1 MNRETPSTYRGGA
14 REEQAW
20 REVGHTDVRPATS
33 WLLVAVFVGAVF
45 LAPVLSQMTGAPPGV
60 EGVESA
66 WAQLAGIPADV
77 GVRLRGVEPGVVG
90 AGPWVRTVEANRS
103 VLARLEAFE
112 DTLDRESRPGR
123 DLRPPAQRV
132 LSGWFGAGNERV
144 YIGRD
149 GWTFYRPDVESL
161 TGPPL
166 LDPRQLDRRVR
177 AASEWETPPQP
188 DPRPAIV
195 EFHRALAE
203 RGITLVVVPT
213 PVKPTVHPD
222 RLARAYGASTVPVQ
236 NPSYRELFDDVRR
249 EGVVVFDPAE
259 MLVAERVRT
268 GRPQYF
274 ATDTHWRPEAMEAV
288 ARELAAMV
296 KAQVALADRRDPG
309 YRTQSREVRQLG
321 DTAAML
327 DLPVGQSLYAPETAW
342 IRRIVG
348 RDGRPWRPDREADVL
363 LLGDSFTNIFSLGT
377 MGWGESAGL
386 AEQLSYEL
394 RRPVDRIVQNDAG
407 AHATRE
413 RLAQALREEPDRLN
427 PVRVVIWQFAARELA
442 FGDWRLLGSG
452 LGAVVSSQIVTNRG
466 QTPAP

>member
-1 MNRETPSTYRGGA
+1 MTRDTPSAYRGGP

-33 WLLVAVFVGAVF
+33 WLLVVVFVGAAF
-45 LAPVLSQMTGAPPGV
+45 LAPVLSQVTGASPGV
-60 EGVESA
+60 EGVEGA
-66 WAQLAGIPADV
+66 WTHLAGIPADV
-77 GVRLRGVEPGVVG
+77 ASRLRGDDPGVAG

-103 VLARLEAFE
+103 VLSRLKAFE

-132 LSGWFGAGNERV
+132 LSAWFGAGNERV
-144 YIGRD
+144 YIGRG

-161 TGPPL
+161 TGRPL
-166 LDPRQLDRRVR
+166 LDARQLDRRVR
-177 AASEWETPPQP
+177 AASEWEAPPQP

-213 PVKPTVHPD
+213 PVKPTVHPE
-222 RLARAYGASTVPVQ
+222 RLARAYEASTTPVQ
-236 NPSYRELFDDVRR
+236 NPSYRALFEDVRR
-249 EGVVVFDPAE
+249 EGVIVFDPGE
-259 MLVAERVRT
+259 TLVAERVRT

-296 KAQVALADRRDPG
+296 KAEVALPDGAEPG

-321 DTAAML
+321 DTVAML
-327 DLPVGQSLYAPETAW
+327 DLPAGQSLYALETAW
-342 IRRIVG
+342 IRRIVD
-348 RDGRPWRPDREADVL
+348 RDGRPWRPEREADVL

-407 AHATRE
+407 AYATRE
-413 RLAQALREEPDRLN
+413 RLGQALREEPDRLDT
-427 PVRVVIWQFAARELA
+427 VRVVIWQFAARELA
-442 FGDWRLLGSG
+442 FGDWRLSGSG
-452 LGAVVSSQIVTNRG
+452 LGAVVYSRSVTKWG
-466 QTPAP
+466 QTPRR